1 MCFSPLFHI
10 YIVKGGE
17 NMLTNSRLVIVF
29 ETGINQI
36 GEPIL
41 KTKSFNNIKTGAT
54 NEQLKA
60 VADALTS
67 LQAWTPHKIERSNTY
82 NLEA

>member
-1 MCFSPLFHI
+1 
-10 YIVKGGE
+10 
-17 NMLTNSRLVIVF
+17 MLTNSRLVIVF

-41 KTKSFNNIKTGAT
+41 KTKSFNNIKTGAS

-60 VADALTS
+60 VADALTQ
-67 LQAWTPHKIERSNTY
+67 LQAWTPQKIERSNTY

>member
-1 MCFSPLFHI
+1 M
-10 YIVKGGE
+10 VKGGE

-41 KTKSFNNIKTGAT
+41 KTKSFNNIKMGTT

-60 VADALTS
+60 VADALTP
-67 LQAWTPHKIERSNTY
+67 LQGWTPYKVERSNTY